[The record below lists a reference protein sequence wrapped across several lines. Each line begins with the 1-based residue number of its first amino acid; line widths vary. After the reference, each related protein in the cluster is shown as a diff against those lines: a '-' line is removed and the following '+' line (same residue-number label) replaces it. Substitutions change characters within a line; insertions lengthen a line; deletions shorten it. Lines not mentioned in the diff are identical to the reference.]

1 MNNRFKMAAMDS
13 AQKLSVQLQSLS
25 NAFAIATYDIRSNA
39 QQALM
44 MLGLAAIAAWILM
57 FFKPELTDEL
67 KDLSPFSTE
76 YDYENDTHAMAFA
89 DLLELSSPA
98 AATQTSEVSAKTGS
112 TIFFRPADILQSFAA
127 EALPSATAK
136 EEQRV
141 SSWLARRYRIA
152 SSASKML
159 VEAAYTSSHE
169 VRIDPLLILAV
180 MAIES
185 RLNPFA
191 ESAVGAQG
199 LMQVMAK
206 VHHDKFQD
214 HGGVKAALNPVANI
228 KVGALILKDYV
239 RRGGSVEAGLKLYVG
254 AGNMDG
260 DGGYGNKVLA
270 EYQRL
275 QDVAAGK
282 RVPTFTAPLASPAL
296 DAIHEA
302 KAERK
307 VHSVKGPSEEP
318 A

>member
-1 MNNRFKMAAMDS
+1 MNNRFKMSAMDS
-13 AQKLSVQLQSLS
+13 AHKLSLQFHTMS
-25 NAFAIATYDIRSNA
+25 NAFAIATQDIRAHA

-44 MLGLAAIAAWILM
+44 MLGLAAIAALVLM

-67 KDLSPFSTE
+67 KGLSPFSAD
-76 YDYENDTHAMAFA
+76 YDYESDTHAVAFA
-89 DLLELSSPA
+89 DMLELPA
-98 AATQTSEVSAKTGS
+98 PESTNAALKSGS
-112 TIFFRPADILQSFAA
+112 TFLTRPSDFLQSFAS
-127 EALPSATAK
+127 ESLPSVTGK

-152 SSASKML
+152 NSASKML

-254 AGNMDG
+254 AGNMEG

-282 RVPTFTAPLASPAL
+282 RVPTFTTPVSE
-296 DAIHEA
+296 AIHEA

-307 VHSVKGPSEEP
+307 AHSVKDPSEEP

>member
-1 MNNRFKMAAMDS
+1 MNNRFKMSALGS
-13 AQKLSVQLQSLS
+13 AQKFTLQLQSMS
-25 NAFAIATYDIRSNA
+25 NALATATYDIRSNA
-39 QQALM
+39 QHALM
-44 MLGLAAIAAWILM
+44 MLGLAAIAAWVLM

-67 KDLSPFSTE
+67 KDLSPFSAE

-89 DLLELSSPA
+89 DMLELTPPA
-98 AATQTSEVSAKTGS
+98 AATQASESGSKQGS
-112 TIFFRPADILQSFAA
+112 TFLSRPADILQSFAS
-127 EALPSATAK
+127 EALPSASAK

-152 SSASKML
+152 NSASKML
-159 VEAAYTSSHE
+159 VEAAYISSHE

-254 AGNMDG
+254 AGNMEG

-282 RVPTFTAPLASPAL
+282 RVPTFTAPLASPGP

-307 VHSVKGPSEEP
+307 AHSIKDSSEEP

>member
-1 MNNRFKMAAMDS
+1 MHNRFKMSATFS
-13 AQKLSVQLQSLS
+13 AQKLNLQLQSLRHS
-25 NAFAIATYDIRSNA
+25 FDTATQDLRSNA

-44 MLGLAAIAAWILM
+44 MLGLAAIAALVLM
-57 FFKPELTDEL
+57 FFKPELADEL
-67 KDLSPFSTE
+67 KELSPFSAN
-76 YDYENDTHAMAFA
+76 YDYEKDTHAVAFA
-89 DLLELSSPA
+89 DMLELPQPA
-98 AATQTSEVSAKTGS
+98 TESVSNTAGKTGS
-112 TIFFRPADILQSFAA
+112 SFLSRPADILQSLAA

-159 VEAAYTSSHE
+159 VEAAYTTSHE
-169 VRIDPLLILAV
+169 VRIDPLLVLAV

-191 ESAVGAQG
+191 ESPVGAQG

-206 VHHDKFQD
+206 VHHDKFQH

-254 AGNMDG
+254 AGNMEG

-282 RVPTFTAPLASPAL
+282 RVPTFTAPAAEP
-296 DAIHEA
+296 IHEA
-302 KAERK
+302 KAEPK
-307 VHSVKGPSEEP
+307 VQSVKESVEEP

>member
-1 MNNRFKMAAMDS
+1 MNNRFKIAAMDS
-13 AQKLSVQLQSLS
+13 AQKLSLQLQSMS
-25 NAFAIATYDIRSNA
+25 NAFAIATSDIRSNA

-44 MLGLAAIAAWILM
+44 MLGLAAIAAWVLM
-57 FFKPELTDEL
+57 FFRPELTDEL
-67 KDLSPFSTE
+67 KDLSPFSAE
-76 YDYENDTHAMAFA
+76 YDYQSDTHAMAFA
-89 DLLELSSPA
+89 DMLELPA
-98 AATQTSEVSAKTGS
+98 AAQTSEVSTKTGLTLFS
-112 TIFFRPADILQSFAA
+112 RPADILQSFAA

-141 SSWLARRYRIA
+141 SSWLAKRYRIA

-159 VEAAYTSSHE
+159 VEEAYTSSHE

-206 VHHDKFQD
+206 VHHAKFQD

-254 AGNMDG
+254 AGNMEG

-282 RVPTFTAPLASPAL
+282 RVPTFTAPLVSPTS

-307 VHSVKGPSEEP
+307 IRSTKGPSDEP

>member
-1 MNNRFKMAAMDS
+1 MNNRFKMSAMVS
-13 AQKLSVQLQSLS
+13 AQKLTLQLQSVR
-25 NAFAIATYDIRSNA
+25 NTFAVATQDIRSNA

-44 MLGLAAIAAWILM
+44 MLGLAAIAAWVLM

-67 KDLSPFSTE
+67 KELSPFSTD
-76 YDYENDTHAMAFA
+76 YDYENDANAIAFA
-89 DLLELSSPA
+89 DMLALSQPASTMQALESSPK
-98 AATQTSEVSAKTGS
+98 QGSNFLSRPSE
-112 TIFFRPADILQSFAA
+112 FLQSFAA
-127 EALPSATAK
+127 EALPSATGK

-141 SSWLARRYRIA
+141 SNWLARRYRIA
-152 SSASKML
+152 NSASKML
-159 VEAAYTSSHE
+159 VEAAYTSSQE

-206 VHHDKFQD
+206 VHYDKFQN

-254 AGNMDG
+254 AGNMEG

-282 RVPTFTAPLASPAL
+282 RVPTFTAPLATPATE
-296 DAIHEA
+296 AIHEA
-302 KAERK
+302 KAESK
-307 VHSVKGPSEEP
+307 VHSVKDASEEP

>member
-1 MNNRFKMAAMDS
+1 MNNRFKMLALGS
-13 AQKLSVQLQSLS
+13 AQKFTLQLQSVC
-25 NAFAIATYDIRSNA
+25 NTFAIATYDIRSNV
-39 QQALM
+39 QHALM
-44 MLGLAAIAAWILM
+44 MLGLAAIAAWVLM
-57 FFKPELTDEL
+57 FFKPELTSEL
-67 KDLSPFSTE
+67 KDLSPFSAE
-76 YDYENDTHAMAFA
+76 YDYENDTHAVAFA
-89 DLLELSSPA
+89 DMLELPAPESSDPA
-98 AATQTSEVSAKTGS
+98 LKTGS
-112 TIFFRPADILQSFAA
+112 TFLSRPADILQSFAS
-127 EALPSATAK
+127 EALPSAISK

-254 AGNMDG
+254 AGNMEG

-282 RVPTFTAPLASPAL
+282 RVPTFTAPLASPGP
-296 DAIHEA
+296 DGIHEA

-307 VHSVKGPSEEP
+307 ARNIKDSSEEP

>member
-1 MNNRFKMAAMDS
+1 MNNRFKMSAMGS
-13 AQKLSVQLQSLS
+13 AQKLTLQLQSMS
-25 NAFAIATYDIRSNA
+25 NAFAIATQEIRSNA

-44 MLGLAAIAAWILM
+44 MLGLAAIAALVLM
-57 FFKPELTDEL
+57 FFKPELADEL
-67 KDLSPFSTE
+67 KDLSPFSA
-76 YDYENDTHAMAFA
+76 DYGYGSDANVTAFSGMLESPQPA
-89 DLLELSSPA
+89 VDSSEAVMKPGSSLLS
-98 AATQTSEVSAKTGS
+98 
-112 TIFFRPADILQSFAA
+112 RPAFILQSLAA
-127 EALPSATAK
+127 EAMPSATAK

-141 SSWLARRYRIA
+141 SAWLARRYRIA

-191 ESAVGAQG
+191 ESPVGAQG

-206 VHHDKFQD
+206 VHHDKFQT

-254 AGNMDG
+254 AGNMEG

-282 RVPTFTAPLASPAL
+282 RVPTFTAPAAET
-296 DAIHEA
+296 IHEA
-302 KAERK
+302 KAEQK
-307 VHSVKGPSEEP
+307 VHSVKESSEEP
-318 A
+318 V

>member
-1 MNNRFKMAAMDS
+1 MNNRFKMTAMGS
-13 AQKLSVQLQSLS
+13 AQKLTLQLHSMS
-25 NAFAIATYDIRSNA
+25 NAFAIATQDIRSNA

-44 MLGLAAIAAWILM
+44 MLGLAAIAALVLM
-57 FFKPELTDEL
+57 FFKPELADEL
-67 KDLSPFSTE
+67 KDLSPFSAD
-76 YDYENDTHAMAFA
+76 YDYENDTHAIAFA
-89 DLLELSSPA
+89 DMLELPQPA
-98 AATQTSEVSAKTGS
+98 AVSMSDAAVKSGS
-112 TIFFRPADILQSFAA
+112 SFLSRPADILQSLAA
-127 EALPSATAK
+127 EAMPSATAK

-191 ESAVGAQG
+191 ESPVGAQG

-282 RVPTFTAPLASPAL
+282 RVPTFTVPAL
-296 DAIHEA
+296 TAPAAETIHEA

-307 VHSVKGPSEEP
+307 VQSVKESSEEP

>member
-1 MNNRFKMAAMDS
+1 MNNRFKIAALGS
-13 AQKLSVQLQSLS
+13 AQKITLQLQAMS
-25 NAFAIATYDIRSNA
+25 NAFAVATYDIRSNA

-44 MLGLAAIAAWILM
+44 MLGLAAIAAWVLM

-67 KDLSPFSTE
+67 KDLSPFAADYS
-76 YDYENDTHAMAFA
+76 YENDTHALAFA
-89 DLLELSSPA
+89 DMLELPSPA
-98 AATQTSEVSAKTGS
+98 SAAPMSEASNKTGS
-112 TIFFRPADILQSFAA
+112 TFLARPADFLQSLSA
-127 EALPSATAK
+127 ESITSATSK

-159 VEAAYTSSHE
+159 VEAAYISSHE

-254 AGNMDG
+254 AGNMEG

-282 RVPTFTAPLASPAL
+282 RVPTFTAPMASPAA

-307 VHSVKGPSEEP
+307 VNSIKDPSEEP